1 MKGFYTILL
10 LIVSNVF
17 MTFAWYGHLKMK
29 QEYSWFAA
37 LPLIGV
43 ITFSWVIAF
52 FEYSCQIPAESYRLC
67 REWRSILAD
76 AVESDSRGDY
86 FDYFYCFTTVFF
98 KGRNIALEPSGC
110 ICLPDCSCLF
120 CVYEIIVSATLK
132 QRLRLASTEVLFY
145 INGGSIR
152 MKWSLRLYAYLQS
165 IFLFGIRHISFIPSV

>member
-52 FEYSCQIPAESYRLC
+52 FEYSCQIT
-67 REWRSILAD
+67 
-76 AVESDSRGDY
+76 GK
-86 FDYFYCFTTVFF
+86 F
-98 KGRNIALEPSGC
+98 
-110 ICLPDCSCLF
+110 
-120 CVYEIIVSATLK
+120 VSALSGMAVHS
-132 QRLRLASTEVLFY
+132 R
-145 INGGSIR
+145 
-152 MKWSLRLYAYLQS
+152 
-165 IFLFGIRHISFIPSV
+165 

>member
-52 FEYSCQIPAESYRLC
+52 FEYSCQYR
-67 REWRSILAD
+67 R
-76 AVESDSRGDY
+76 
-86 FDYFYCFTTVFF
+86 
-98 KGRNIALEPSGC
+98 
-110 ICLPDCSCLF
+110 
-120 CVYEIIVSATLK
+120 IVSALSGMAVHS
-132 QRLRLASTEVLFY
+132 R
-145 INGGSIR
+145 
-152 MKWSLRLYAYLQS
+152 
-165 IFLFGIRHISFIPSV
+165 

>member
-52 FEYSCQIPAESYRLC
+52 FEYSCQIPGVTLH
-67 REWRSILAD
+67 WNHLAAFVCLIA
-76 AVESDSRGDY
+76 AVY
-86 FDYFYCFTTVFF
+86 FVF
-98 KGRNIALEPSGC
+98 
-110 ICLPDCSCLF
+110 
-120 CVYEIIVSATLK
+120 
-132 QRLRLASTEVLFY
+132 
-145 INGGSIR
+145 
-152 MKWSLRLYAYLQS
+152 MK
-165 IFLFGIRHISFIPSV
+165 